1 MHCSSLCSVVL
12 ALFVASQRRLALC
25 HRASAFAVHVLSPP
39 CRLAS
44 RYRQLSLSLLS
55 SLLPLLADAAVI
67 LPLLSIVVV
76 AVLCF
81 MRVFVQVPLR
91 KLDLA
96 LCWTVRSRPALRPSL
111 QQLLWQ
117 LLWQRFVVAFVV
129 HDSFIV
135 GCVVVGMVN
144 SYRHSSVIS
153 NMSNTSLS

>member
-1 MHCSSLCSVVL
+1 M
-12 ALFVASQRRLALC
+12 
-25 HRASAFAVHVLSPP
+25 
-39 CRLAS
+39 
-44 RYRQLSLSLLS
+44 LSLIDTAVPMLLLS
-55 SLLPLLADAAVI
+55 FAAV
-67 LPLLSIVVV
+67 L
-76 AVLCF
+76 LCF
-81 MRVFVQVPLR
+81 MCLFVQVPLR
-91 KLDLA
+91 NLDLA